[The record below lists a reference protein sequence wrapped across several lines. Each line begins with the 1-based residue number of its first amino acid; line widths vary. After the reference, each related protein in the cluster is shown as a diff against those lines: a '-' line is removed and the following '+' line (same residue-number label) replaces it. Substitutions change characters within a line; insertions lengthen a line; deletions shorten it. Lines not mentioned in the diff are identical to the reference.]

1 MAYPQ
6 ELVNE
11 VLDYLDSGHS
21 VREAERRFGVGH
33 ESAARWRRLR
43 DGSLRA
49 NRPHP
54 VKYPKDTVRL
64 ALGLAYGGH
73 GFGLDEVA
81 VMVGVSAPTISN
93 WKRRYVEG
101 GHMDIPEIDLGG
113 IKHLSP
119 DGRARMTG
127 EELEEY
133 IHKLE
138 LKAAV
143 LEGTVKVLKAEG
155 IDDLSNDEKAA
166 IVDALPASFTVT
178 EALPEVGLSSSSY
191 YYCKA
196 KPERPD
202 RYGRARAAIR
212 EEFALVGGKRGYRYI
227 RQRLRERED
236 PIVVSGKT
244 VRRLMAEEGCRVS
257 YAKKRRSY
265 SSHAGEI
272 SAAPDNLVARDF
284 HAGAPERE
292 VAHRHHAVLHPR
304 RQGVPESRD
313 RLLRRD
319 ARRVEHRGEPERGAG
334 ELHAGRGLRAAV
346 GRRASRMPRR
356 PRLPLPMAR
365 MDRHL
370 RRARHRPVDVQEG
383 VLARQLRLRGILR
396 KAEERVLLRP
406 RLGGSDDRGLHRP
419 AGAIHEILSR
429 RAHQGVI
436 GLDESNAVQE
446 IAWLGGLASPEFG
459 AHPRT
464 ISWTSQRCPDGG
476 PHVRRGHGRAAPA
489 GA

>member
-6 ELVNE
+6 ELINE

-54 VKYPKDTVRL
+54 VKYPQDTVRL

-101 GHMDIPEIDLGG
+101 GHMDIPEIDPDE

-119 DGRARMTG
+119 DGRARMTD

-202 RYGRARAAIR
+202 RHGRARAAIR

-227 RQRLRERED
+227 RQRLRERE
-236 PIVVSGKT
+236 
-244 VRRLMAEEGCRVS
+244 
-257 YAKKRRSY
+257 
-265 SSHAGEI
+265 
-272 SAAPDNLVARDF
+272 AR
-284 HAGAPERE
+284 
-292 VAHRHHAVLHPR
+292 
-304 RQGVPESRD
+304 
-313 RLLRRD
+313 
-319 ARRVEHRGEPERGAG
+319 
-334 ELHAGRGLRAAV
+334 
-346 GRRASRMPRR
+346 
-356 PRLPLPMAR
+356 
-365 MDRHL
+365 
-370 RRARHRPVDVQEG
+370 
-383 VLARQLRLRGILR
+383 
-396 KAEERVLLRP
+396 
-406 RLGGSDDRGLHRP
+406 
-419 AGAIHEILSR
+419 
-429 RAHQGVI
+429 
-436 GLDESNAVQE
+436 
-446 IAWLGGLASPEFG
+446 
-459 AHPRT
+459 
-464 ISWTSQRCPDGG
+464 
-476 PHVRRGHGRAAPA
+476 
-489 GA
+489 

>member
-6 ELVNE
+6 ELINE

-43 DGSLRA
+43 DGNLRA

-54 VKYPKDTVRL
+54 VKYPQDTVRL

-101 GHMDIPEIDLGG
+101 GHMDIPEIDPDE

-119 DGRARMTG
+119 DGRARMTD

-202 RYGRARAAIR
+202 RYERARAAIR

-227 RQRLRERED
+227 RQRPRERED

-265 SSHAGEI
+265 SSYAGEI

-284 HAGAPERE
+284 HAEAPNEKWLTDITQFSIPAGKVYLSPVIDCFDGMP
-292 VAHRHHAVLHPR
+292 VAWSIGESPSAELANSMLEEACGQLADGEHP
-304 RQGVPESRD
+304 VCHSD
-313 RLLRRD
+313 RGCHYRWPGWIGIC
-319 ARRVEHRGEPERGAG
+319 AERGIVRSMSRKGCSPDNSACEG
-334 ELHAGRGLRAAV
+334 FFGRLKNEFFY
-346 GRRASRMPRR
+346 
-356 PRLPLPMAR
+356 
-365 MDRHL
+365 DR
-370 RRARHRPVDVQEG
+370 DWEG
-383 VLARQLRLRGILR
+383 VTTGDFIGQLEQYMRYYRDERIKESLGWMSPMQYR
-396 KAEERVLLRP
+396 KSL
-406 RLGGSDDRGLHRP
+406 
-419 AGAIHEILSR
+419 
-429 RAHQGVI
+429 
-436 GLDESNAVQE
+436 
-446 IAWLGGLASPEFG
+446 GLA
-459 AHPRT
+459 A
-464 ISWTSQRCPDGG
+464 
-476 PHVRRGHGRAAPA
+476 
-489 GA
+489 